1 LRKTQFDSDQV
12 KHVYDVIPESAR
24 IQMLALRELIYV
36 VAKSSNAIGALEET
50 LKWGEPAYLTSETK
64 SGSLVRLGW
73 KQKDPDCVRVLFH
86 CQTNLVET
94 FRTMFAD
101 ELMFEGNRAI
111 VLKVGKAIPTASLRF
126 CIEAALTYRLSKVL
140 K

>member
-12 KHVYDVIPESAR
+12 KRVYEAIPESAR
-24 IQMLALRELIYV
+24 IQMLALRELIYA
-36 VAKSSNAIGALEET
+36 VAKNSKAIGALEET

-73 KQKDPDCVRVLFH
+73 KQKDPDYVRVLFH

-101 ELMFEGNRAI
+101 ELTFEGNRAI
-111 VLKVGKAIPTASLRF
+111 VFKVGKTMPTASMRF
-126 CIEAALTYRLSKVL
+126 CIEAALTYRLSKIST
-140 K
+140 